1 MKISNDYSSLL
12 SSLNSNDTLGI
23 SLTDYASIKSGSY
36 KKLMKAYY
44 GQKSSSSAGT
54 SSKAD
59 NTTVKNAS
67 NVKSAATGLKKAA
80 SDIESAIKSGDS
92 DKIYKAV
99 SSFAD
104 SYNETLSSVNTFGKS
119 STTKTAQNMINEI
132 GNNLNLLSDA
142 GIKISESGKM
152 SVDEETVKNST
163 SALKSLFSGAGSLG
177 SSIAN
182 RASTIANSAARVIN
196 SSKSTYTKAA
206 TDTVN
211 TSTAIGS
218 LYDSTT

>member
-1 MKISNDYSSLL
+1 MKISNDYSSFL

-59 NTTVKNAS
+59 STTVKNAS

-104 SYNETLSSVNTFGKS
+104 SYNETISSVNTFGKS

-196 SSKSTYTKAA
+196 SSKSTYTKKA